1 MGFDDDRTIVCS
13 PEDMSAGKL
22 CSSCGQIAKGL
33 PPGAAFCPNCGSAF
47 SQVRDFGPGAVIGQY
62 RILKELGSGGI
73 GQVFMAHPVDNPG
86 LRIALKVLQ
95 KEFLDN
101 ATVRER
107 FNREIRLLASLN
119 LDYIVRYYNS
129 WNDENG
135 EYLAMEYIDGMNLAQ
150 MVDQDYEFTPDVV
163 LEIMETLAM
172 VFRYA
177 YDRLELLHRDIKPS
191 NIMISNNGEL
201 KILDFGL
208 AKSLKEDNMLTLNG
222 RVMGSPGFMSPE
234 QFRNAKDVDVTADI
248 FSLGAT
254 AYFLLTK
261 KNPFDGENELELYQ
275 NMISTTPESIRKQ
288 NPAVSEHMETL
299 IMSMLSKEPKKRPFS
314 WKKLQV
320 DIDRVK
326 NGRPP
331 VPNN

>member
-86 LRIALKVLQ
+86 MRIALKVLQ

>member
-1 MGFDDDRTIVCS
+1 
-13 PEDMSAGKL
+13 MSAGKL
-22 CSSCGQIAKGL
+22 CSSCGQVAKGL
-33 PPGAAFCPNCGSAF
+33 PPGAAFCPNCGRAF
-47 SQVRDFGPGAVIGQY
+47 SQIRDFGPGTVVGQY
-62 RILKELGSGGI
+62 RILKELGAGGI
-73 GQVFMAHPVDNPG
+73 GQVFMAHPIDNPNM
-86 LRIALKVLQ
+86 RIALKVLQ

-129 WNDENG
+129 WNDEDG
-135 EYLAMEYIDGMNLAQ
+135 EYLAMEYIDGMNLSQ

>member
-1 MGFDDDRTIVCS
+1 MNDDKTIVYS
-13 PEDMSAGKL
+13 PEDMPSGKL
-22 CSSCGQIAKGL
+22 CSSCGVVARDL
-33 PPGAAFCPNCGSAF
+33 PDGAAFCPNCGAPF
-47 SQVRDFGPGAVIGQY
+47 AKFRDFGPGAVIGQY
-62 RILKELGSGGI
+62 RILKELGAGGI
-73 GQVFMAHPVDNPG
+73 GQVFLAHPVDNPTM
-86 LRIALKVLQ
+86 RVALKVLQ

-101 ATVRER
+101 RTIRER

-119 LDYIVRYYNS
+119 LDYIVKYYNS

-135 EYLAMEYIDGMNLAQ
+135 EYLAMEYIDGLNLAQ
-150 MVDQDYEFTPDVV
+150 MVEQDYEFTPEVT

-191 NIMISNNGEL
+191 NIMISSNGEL

-234 QFRNAKDVDVTADI
+234 QFRNAKDVDVTSDI

-261 KNPFDGENELELYQ
+261 RNPYDGDNELELYQ

-288 NPAVSEHMETL
+288 NPEVSEHLEAL
-299 IMSMLSKEPKKRPFS
+299 IMSMLSKDTKDRPFS
-314 WKKLQV
+314 WNKLQV

-331 VPNN
+331 VPNK

>member
-254 AYFLLTK
+254 AYFLLTR

>member
-1 MGFDDDRTIVCS
+1 MSSNDDRTIVCS

-22 CSSCGQIAKGL
+22 CSSCGQVAKGL
-33 PPGAAFCPNCGSAF
+33 PSGAAFCPNCGCAF
-47 SQVRDFGPGAVIGQY
+47 SQIRDFGPGTVVGQY
-62 RILKELGSGGI
+62 RILKELGAGGI
-73 GQVFMAHPVDNPG
+73 GQVFMAHPIDNPNM
-86 LRIALKVLQ
+86 RIALKVLQ

-129 WNDENG
+129 WNDEDG
-135 EYLAMEYIDGMNLAQ
+135 EYLAMEYIDGMNLSQ

>member
-254 AYFLLTK
+254 AYFLLTR

-331 VPNN
+331 VPHN